1 VAIEGSASAEIEA
14 PIERVYAVAADIEH
28 LPRWQPEVKR
38 ATVLERDRDGDQVL
52 VRTETETT
60 VRTLQSDLRFDYD
73 DEPSGLRWRQERGD
87 VKSLDGSWSFED
99 LGDGRTRATY
109 RIRVDL
115 GRMLGMVVRGP
126 VVDALRRHMID
137 SMPAKLKDEVEG
149 G

>member
-1 VAIEGSASAEIEA
+1 VAIEGSASAEVEA
-14 PIERVYAVAADIEH
+14 PIERVYAVAADIEQ

-38 ATVLERDRDGDQVL
+38 ATVLERDRDGNQVL
-52 VRTETETT
+52 VRTETDTK